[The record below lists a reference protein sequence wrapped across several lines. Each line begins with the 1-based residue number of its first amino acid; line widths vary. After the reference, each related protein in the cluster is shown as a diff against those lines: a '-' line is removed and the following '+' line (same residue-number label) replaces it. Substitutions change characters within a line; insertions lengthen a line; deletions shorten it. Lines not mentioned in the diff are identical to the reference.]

1 MQKYLKN
8 DYLSGIYIVFCS
20 MKVNKISKKT
30 ILQNQS
36 DINATYKNK
45 TGAIM
50 SDFLCK
56 QAK

>member
-1 MQKYLKN
+1 
-8 DYLSGIYIVFCS
+8 